1 MSKNLF
7 PLFCLALIIAAC
19 NSATN
24 IGEDLLNDE
33 KLDLSYKNN
42 FTIGASTILSPDALS
57 FTYTET
63 QLGETNLLTPETG
76 IIGDLYDAKFGKI
89 KSSVYSKIIFNPN
102 LGTIPTFK
110 DLTFDSA
117 VMILAYDTLGNYGA
131 SNVVHNLM
139 VEEISEDYADADS
152 IYSSRKLT
160 TSKVI
165 GTKSFIPNSKDSITI
180 FDHTD
185 STKQKLAAQI
195 RVRMDD
201 EWAKALYTNDIIKN
215 GLSTT
220 EANEKLYSFFKGVKI
235 SSTTEGKSLIGLNL
249 NTQAVSSTG
258 LTKLTF
264 YLKEAD
270 GDKISYSFYFSTIKF
285 NSFEID
291 RQGSEIEQYID
302 KPERSDSLVFLQSM
316 TGPSFYLD
324 LQDLTDLKD
333 KIINHAAIEMTVA
346 NLADDN
352 LTELPPVLQLMAS
365 KKVDGKYVII
375 KDVADQISNGY
386 TLATGFGGALTGTTK
401 KTYSINITKHLKEL
415 LEDESLD
422 RKIYITANNRS
433 IRPNRSI
440 IYGPKHSQYPIKLK
454 VAFAK
459 F

>member
-1 MSKNLF
+1 MSKNLI

-33 KLDLSYKNN
+33 KLDLSYKNK
-42 FTIGASTILSPDALS
+42 FEIGASTILSPDALS
-57 FTYTET
+57 FTYTVT

-76 IIGDLYDAKFGKI
+76 IIGDLNDPTFGKI

-102 LGTIPTFK
+102 FAIPTFK
-110 DLTFDSA
+110 DETFDSA
-117 VMILAYDTLGNYGA
+117 VMVLAYDTLGNYGA
-131 SNVVHNLM
+131 SKVMHNLT
-139 VEEISEDYADADS
+139 VEEISEDYASADS
-152 IYSSRKLT
+152 IYSSRVLT

-165 GTKSFIPNSKDSITI
+165 GQKSFIPNSKDSISI
-180 FDHTD
+180 LDHKD

-195 RVRMDD
+195 RIRMND
-201 EWAKALYTNDIIKN
+201 EWAKAFYTNDIIKN
-215 GLSTT
+215 GLTSA

-235 SSTTEGKSLIGLNL
+235 SSTTDGKALMGINL
-249 NTQAVSSTG
+249 NTQAVSSSG

-270 GDKISYSFYFSTIKF
+270 GDKKSYSFYFSTIKF

-291 RQGSEIEQYID
+291 RLGSQVEQYID
-302 KPERSDSLVFLQSM
+302 KPERSDSLLFLQSM
-316 TGPSFYLD
+316 TGPSFYLE
-324 LQDLTDLKD
+324 LKDLTELKD
-333 KIINHAAIEMTVA
+333 KIINHATIELTVA
-346 NLADDN
+346 NLPGDN
-352 LTELPPVLQLMAS
+352 ITELPPVVQLMAS
-365 KKVDGKYVII
+365 KKVNGKYVII

-386 TLATGFGGALTGTTK
+386 TLATGFGGAISGTTT
-401 KTYSINITKHLKEL
+401 KTYNINITKHLKEL
-415 LEDESLD
+415 LLDETLD